1 VGAVAPVHPWRLV
14 APWYRWERRDG
25 AEPERVEGAGRPALH
40 KFASPAFVAD
50 FLADPQ
56 RSVVFDDVVDRH
68 QTITPVVDVPLPG
81 DTLKRRRFLAT
92 TSASPGDTRKLFL
105 VPHGR
110 HYLVAAGLHCDAPG
124 FPLVDPASVAEA
136 GFVLRRHR
144 VVVPPGAT
152 KDGAVLLHELA
163 QARAVAQAELGFDT
177 ARSRARRL
185 HPFGSAARE
194 RVVDPSAASVA
205 AHREVVLARR
215 KLAVWAGSAGVG
227 HRTEGWVPTGQGS
240 FGAWVPIDDT
250 PDELIE
256 RWYPLRLLAPVP
268 TDPDHAAHGATI
280 YWGPVPTAS
289 DEVTVEGAARFTEAH
304 AYELR
309 AFVRRQAGD
318 CPGELVWSEPSEIF
332 RLASF
337 YDPDGCAQ
345 RPVELRLPNFDE
357 LQASTAIPSVKLTQP
372 PNSSFAHAYTGGIP
386 EDGELGAGEEI
397 CFFALPLITIIAVFV
412 LKLFLPIVMFVFGL
426 FWMLKLKLCIP
437 PSIDFEVK
445 LEAELEVVPGGIE
458 ASLEVDIDVD
468 FGVDASDLRT
478 VLAEGLNRP
487 PDPDLPPDT
496 KPLGAELTKLYTND
510 PLVELLARQGYGA
523 PEGPFPNFAPA
534 LAFTTP
540 VTRDQ
545 VVHP

>member
-1 VGAVAPVHPWRLV
+1 MRAATSTAGTAAVGAVAPVDPWRLV

-40 KFASPAFVAD
+40 KFASTAFVAD

-124 FPLVDPASVAEA
+124 FPRVDPASVAEA

-215 KLAVWAGSAGVG
+215 KLAVWAGSAGVE
-227 HRTEGWVPTGQGS
+227 HRTEGWVPTGRGQLRRL
-240 FGAWVPIDDT
+240 GAHRRHPRRADRALVP
-250 PDELIE
+250 
-256 RWYPLRLLAPVP
+256 
-268 TDPDHAAHGATI
+268 AAAAGPGAHRSR
-280 YWGPVPTAS
+280 P
-289 DEVTVEGAARFTEAH
+289 
-304 AYELR
+304 
-309 AFVRRQAGD
+309 RR
-318 CPGELVWSEPSEIF
+318 PRRHHL
-332 RLASF
+332 
-337 YDPDGCAQ
+337 
-345 RPVELRLPNFDE
+345 
-357 LQASTAIPSVKLTQP
+357 
-372 PNSSFAHAYTGGIP
+372 
-386 EDGELGAGEEI
+386 LGAGPDGERRGDRRGRGPVHRGSRLR
-397 CFFALPLITIIAVFV
+397 AA
-412 LKLFLPIVMFVFGL
+412 GL
-426 FWMLKLKLCIP
+426 RPP
-437 PSIDFEVK
+437 PS
-445 LEAELEVVPGGIE
+445 
-458 ASLEVDIDVD
+458 
-468 FGVDASDLRT
+468 R
-478 VLAEGLNRP
+478 R
-487 PDPDLPPDT
+487 LP
-496 KPLGAELTKLYTND
+496 
-510 PLVELLARQGYGA
+510 R
-523 PEGPFPNFAPA
+523 
-534 LAFTTP
+534 
-540 VTRDQ
+540 
-545 VVHP
+545 